1 MSPPFVVGF
10 ALAGR
15 IDIDMR
21 KEAIGKGKDG
31 GPVNLADIWPS
42 QQEVEQTIQK
52 SIDSD
57 MFRKSYSEVFAGDER
72 WRSLPVPNGETYDWD
87 KGSTYIQ
94 RAPYFDDMAPGT
106 AEVECNE

>member
-1 MSPPFVVGF
+1 
-10 ALAGR
+10 
-15 IDIDMR
+15 
-21 KEAIGKGKDG
+21 GKDG
-31 GPVNLADIWPS
+31 GPVYLADIWPS

-72 WRSLPVPNGETYDWD
+72 WRSLPVPNGETYAWD

-94 RAPYFDDMAPGT
+94 RAPYFDDMALRPAAVEDIKGASVVGVLRDRVITGRVCT
-106 AEVECNE
+106 AASIN